1 MMIEPIKKK
10 KGGSVKEIKPFAKE
24 GSIRPDEM
32 KEAINRV
39 KESVK
44 RIGEQKTSLFPI
56 EAFPERIQN
65 IVNCFFETYQ
75 LPVDYHCTA
84 ILVAAST
91 AIGNA
96 YCAKYKSREVYPC
109 NLFTCIIGPPGIGKT
124 PAMRFGMY
132 PIYNIERRYRKIHNE
147 KMTQWHQKCEDAKR
161 NNDTL
166 PQAPKSMDV
175 VIKDSTVESINQI
188 LESNPKG
195 VVLDQDELLA
205 WVKGMNS
212 YRKGSDL
219 EYFLSIWS
227 GTPVKVTRTAKDTKW
242 IEYPFLNVI
251 GSVQP
256 KMLKDLI
263 TNDKANNGFLDRIL
277 FSYPDDFVVS
287 QETDIDVDESVYRLY
302 DNIIQFLHELPN
314 EFVSHRDDITEQEY
328 LEINRIEVPLTAKA
342 RDLYKKYRNDIV
354 AQQNQAEEE
363 SVMGLLSKLKQYCL
377 RIALI
382 LELLDLACRAMPAE
396 GNSDDWS
403 PIDIGLARTLEIGEK
418 SIERAK
424 LIIEYFKRTSLKVL
438 DQLDGPVNQLPKYQ
452 RAWYKELPENF
463 TTQEAIQLATS
474 MAEEEEAAKLSNR
487 TIARLLNNEKYPLFR
502 KVGNGEYQKL
512 YISVKS

>member
-1 MMIEPIKKK
+1 MIEPIKKTK
-10 KGGSVKEIKPFAKE
+10 KPVNGLKSLAKKE
-24 GSIRPDEM
+24 GEERPDNEM
-32 KEAINRV
+32 EEAIIRV
-39 KESVK
+39 KK
-44 RIGEQKTSLFPI
+44 RVSDLKEQQSSLFPL
-56 EAFPERIQN
+56 EAFPGRIQN

-75 LPVDYHCTA
+75 LPIDYHCTA

-96 YCAKYKSREVYPC
+96 YCAKYKSREIYPC
-109 NLFTCIIGPPGIGKT
+109 NLFTCIVGPPGIGKT
-124 PAMRFGMY
+124 PAMKFGMY
-132 PIYNIERRYRKIHNE
+132 PIYNIERRYRKLHNE
-147 KMTQWHQKCEDAKR
+147 KMIAWQQKCEVAR
-161 NNDTL
+161 AQNDTV
-166 PQAPKSMDV
+166 PKAPKSMDV
-175 VIKDSTVESINQI
+175 VVKDSTVEAINQI
-188 LESNPKG
+188 LEYNPKG

-227 GTPVKVTRTAKDTKW
+227 GTPVKVTRTGKDTKW

-277 FSYPDDFVVS
+277 FAYPDEFVVAK
-287 QETDIDVDESVYRLY
+287 ETDIDVDESVYRLY
-302 DNIIQFLHELPN
+302 DNIIQFLQELPN
-314 EFVSHRDDITEQEY
+314 QFVSHRDDVTEEEF
-328 LEINRIEVPLTAKA
+328 LEINRIEIPLTPKA
-342 RDLYKKYRNDIV
+342 REIYKAFRNEIV
-354 AQQNQAEEE
+354 NQQNVAEDE
-363 SVMGLLSKLKQYCL
+363 SVMGLLSKSKQYCL

-382 LELLDLACRAMPAE
+382 LELLDLACRAMPPE
-396 GNSDDWS
+396 GEEGSWQ
-403 PIDIGLARTLEIGEK
+403 PIDIELARKLEVGQK

-424 LIIEYFKRTSLKVL
+424 LIVEYFKRSSLKVME
-438 DQLDGPVNQLPKYQ
+438 QLDGPVNQLPKYQ

-463 TTQEAIQLATS
+463 ITQEAIQLAAS
-474 MAEEEEAAKLSNR
+474 MAEEEPAAKLSNR
-487 TIARLLNNEKYPLFR
+487 TIARLLNNEKYHLFR
-502 KVGNGEYQKL
+502 KVANGEYQKL